1 MNGGHESGI
10 VARLAEVRARVAAAA
25 ARAGTDASAV
35 TIVGVTKGVEP
46 GLIEAAV
53 SAGLTEVGENRIQEW
68 LSKAPAVGLPVN
80 WHFVGR
86 LQTNKVRYLR
96 RGVQVLHS
104 LDRESLLQALTDCWR
119 SWSAGLGR
127 LDQPRPGLLAG
138 LHGPICLVQVNIADE
153 DTKSGLAPGEVEAFL
168 ELVARTGVVR
178 LGGFMTIAPYVARAE
193 DVRWVF
199 ARMREIRDAARERWP
214 GLDLSHLSMGMSGDY
229 EVAIEE
235 GATIVRVGTAIFGPR
250 D

>member
-1 MNGGHESGI
+1 MNDGHESG
-10 VARLAEVRARVAAAA
+10 VVTRLAEVRARVAAAA

-35 TIVGVTKGVEP
+35 SIVGVTKGVEP
-46 GLIEAAV
+46 GLIDAAV

-68 LSKAPAVGLPVN
+68 LSKAPAVRLPVN

-104 LDRESLLQALTDCWR
+104 LDRESLMRALTERWR

-127 LDQPRPGLLAG
+127 LDQPRPAHPAG
-138 LHGPICLVQVNIADE
+138 LQGPICLIQVNIADE
-153 DTKSGLAPGEVEAFL
+153 GTKGGIAPAEVEPFL
-168 ELVARTGVVR
+168 ELVVRTGVVR
-178 LGGFMTIAPYVARAE
+178 LGGFMTIAPYVARAQ

-199 ARMREIRDAARERWP
+199 ARMREVRDAAQERWP
-214 GLDLSHLSMGMSGDY
+214 ELSLSHLSMGMSGDY